1 MWKRWLALALVTIA
15 LVHGEVGDRF
25 PGFAPQRPRVRPRDA
40 PWRGGTEG
48 PPSLRWSETLVRSE
62 QKFYLPNLDL
72 DSEVVWAIKWSPTTP
87 NMEGGWGVGRG
98 DRLGG

>member
-15 LVHGEVGDRF
+15 LVHGEVGFRGLR
-25 PGFAPQRPRVRPRDA
+25 PSGREFAPGMLPG
-40 PWRGGTEG
+40 GGTEG

-62 QKFYLPNLDL
+62 QKFCLTKLDL
-72 DSEVVWAIKWSPTTP
+72 DSEVVWAINWSPTTP